1 MAQHAGAPTR
11 RDHPDVPMERAT
23 ITAGLLDSPQAR
35 NEAARLLDML
45 HAHRVVVVT
54 PSGTGG
60 RREVIV
66 RLEGDGTA
74 APRTPDDPREG
85 EHLVLVCDT
94 FESARM
100 SAMMADGI
108 WGLVLI
114 ADAERSLL
122 STVAAVAAGQI
133 CFPRPGSATARPILS
148 IREKQ
153 VIGLVAL
160 GLSNGE
166 IAGRLF
172 VAESTV
178 KSHLTSAFSK
188 LGVRSRHEAVDR
200 LLDPESGLGLG
211 FLSLVPDSE

>member
-1 MAQHAGAPTR
+1 
-11 RDHPDVPMERAT
+11 MERAT
-23 ITAGLLDSPQAR
+23 ITVRVLDSPQAN

-54 PSGTGG
+54 PSGTS
-60 RREVIV
+60 RRQEVVV
-66 RLEGDGTA
+66 RLEGDRTA
-74 APRTPDDPREG
+74 APRAPDDSRER
-85 EHLVLVCDT
+85 EPLVIVCNT
-94 FESARM
+94 FESARL
-100 SAMMADGI
+100 SAVIAEGVL
-108 WGLVLI
+108 GVVLI
-114 ADAERSLL
+114 AEAERTLL
-122 STVAAVAAGQI
+122 STIAAVAAGQI
-133 CFPRPGSATARPILS
+133 CFPRPRLATARPILS

-160 GLSNGE
+160 GLSNSE

-188 LGVRSRHEAVDR
+188 LGVRSRHEAVDL

-211 FLSLVPDSE
+211 FLSLVPDSD

>member
-1 MAQHAGAPTR
+1 
-11 RDHPDVPMERAT
+11 MERAT
-23 ITAGLLDSPQAR
+23 ITVRVLDSPQAH

-54 PSGTGG
+54 PGGTS
-60 RREVIV
+60 RRQEVVV
-66 RLEGDGTA
+66 RLEGDRTA
-74 APRTPDDPREG
+74 APGAPDDLREG
-85 EHLVLVCDT
+85 EQLVIVCNT

-100 SAMMADGI
+100 SAVIAEGVL
-108 WGLVLI
+108 GVVLI
-114 ADAERSLL
+114 AEAERTLL
-122 STVAAVAAGQI
+122 STIAAVAGGQI
-133 CFPRPGSATARPILS
+133 CFPRPRSATARPILS

-160 GLSNGE
+160 GLSNSE

-188 LGVRSRHEAVDR
+188 LGVRSRHEAVD
-200 LLDPESGLGLG
+200 LLLNPESGLGLG
-211 FLSLVPDSE
+211 FLSLVPDSDQLAD